1 MSDERQYAT
10 FLVDDLYLG
19 VEATQV
25 QEVIRYQEMTPV
37 PLAPPTVAGLI
48 NLRGEIV
55 TAVDLRGRL
64 DLPPPEDGRL
74 PMNVVLTTCD
84 GAVSLLVD
92 EIGDVLD
99 VAGDTFEAPPETL
112 RGAARDLIIGAHKL
126 DGRLLL
132 LLDTERAISVAPA
145 A

>member
-10 FLVDDLYLG
+10 FSVDGLFFG
-19 VEATQV
+19 VEATRV

-37 PLAPPTVAGLI
+37 PLTPRTVAGLI

-55 TAVDLRGRL
+55 TAVDLRARL
-64 DLPPPEDGRL
+64 GLPERPQGRL
-74 PMNVVLTTCD
+74 PMNVVLTTVD

-99 VAGDTFEAPPETL
+99 VDGDTFEAPPETL
-112 RGAARDLIIGAHKL
+112 RGAARELITGAHKL
-126 DGRLLL
+126 DGHLLL
-132 LLDTERAISVAPA
+132 LLDTDRAITVAA
-145 A
+145 